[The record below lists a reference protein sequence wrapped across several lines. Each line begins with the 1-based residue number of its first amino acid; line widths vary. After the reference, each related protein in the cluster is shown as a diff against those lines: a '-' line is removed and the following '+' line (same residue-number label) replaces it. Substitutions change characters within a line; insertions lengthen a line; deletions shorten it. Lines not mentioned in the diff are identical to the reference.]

1 MKTNFFEHV
10 TGLAL
15 HGALNLNILKNAD
28 NRLAVSVFLAHETA
42 DKAGTIIPPM
52 ILKATAEELDEKFF
66 ETIANPLK
74 KTSELFANMDAY
86 QKALDKAKE
95 QSKQELDKKKK
106 ELKPKATTK
115 AAEDETDDDADE
127 TENLFSVQENEQ
139 KVKAEKKQRY
149 EEAMTQINE
158 LNKQCKYEEA
168 ISLLPQVEDYP
179 EKAEELERK
188 RKELEKRKTQYELLM
203 QEV

>member
-15 HGALNLNILKNAD
+15 HGALNLNILKNPD
-28 NRLAVSVFLAHETA
+28 GKLSVSVYLAHETA

-52 ILKATAEELDEKFF
+52 ILKAPAEELDEKFF
-66 ETIANPLK
+66 DTIASPLQ

-95 QSKQELDKKKK
+95 QSKQEQDKKKK
-106 ELKPKATTK
+106 DAKPKSTSKTNG
-115 AAEDETDDDADE
+115 EENDDDTDE
-127 TENLFSVQENEQ
+127 GENLFSAQQNEQ
-139 KVKAEKKQRY
+139 QQKAEKKQRY
-149 EEAMTQINE
+149 DEAIAQINE

-168 ISLLPQVEDYP
+168 ISLLPPVDDYP

-188 RKELEKRKTQYELLM
+188 RAELSKRKKQYEDLM

>member
-1 MKTNFFEHV
+1 MKTNFFEHL

-15 HGALNLNILKNAD
+15 HGALNLNILKNPD
-28 NRLAVSVFLAHETA
+28 NTLAVSVYLAHETA
-42 DKAGTIIPPM
+42 DKAGTVIPPM

-95 QSKQELDKKKK
+95 QSKQEQDKKKK
-106 ELKPKATTK
+106 DTKPKTTAK
-115 AAEDETDDDADE
+115 SNTEENEDEEDTD
-127 TENLFSVQENEQ
+127 NLFSAQQNEQ
-139 KVKAEKKQRY
+139 QQKAEKKQRY

-158 LNKQCKYEEA
+158 LNRQCKYEEA

-179 EKAEELERK
+179 DKAEELERK
-188 RKELEKRKTQYELLM
+188 RKELEKRKAQYELLM